1 MSAFPQM
8 QNYTDYNVNMN
19 YTNNY
24 QSKYTT
30 SKQYNLNN
38 YQMPSFLNNDQ
49 YQLPRQTQNQNNPQI
64 RSSKQ
69 IMDEFKQLLS
79 QTNTLYE
86 QFNTLEKQISPSK
99 PQTPSAHQ
107 LIYGNSNLTS
117 NRPSINPTNNN
128 NVLFY
133 ETNEI
138 SHIRPSS
145 GLRRVTRGQSISN
158 ILNQYEPLPETNN
171 IDIDNVDNFADI
183 DVITSPLDDNINTNI
198 GVDVDTSYGDIHNN
212 NNNNNNLFNNV
223 DSNNSSINLDDIA
236 NEIQDYYNSTDHRT
250 QQAKRIQEEISKIK
264 VANQVLTRS
273 NIDLQNENKKLE
285 NEIETYKTNGIL
297 DKSKTQNKQHTTEY
311 DINLGK
317 FLDNLKSSL
326 NENIEK
332 NLTLMNQINDMITQ
346 NQKLFEENMQL
357 EGHYDNMVNQ
367 YEYSNKRNAET
378 QTFDK

>member
-24 QSKYTT
+24 QKKYTT
-30 SKQYNLNN
+30 PNQYNLNN
-38 YQMPSFLNNDQ
+38 QQMPSFLNNNQ
-49 YQLPRQTQNQNNPQI
+49 HQFTRQTLNQNNPQI

-69 IMDEFKQLLS
+69 IMDEFKQLLN

-86 QFNTLEKQISPSK
+86 QFNILEKQINPSK
-99 PQTPSAHQ
+99 PQTPSAQQ

-145 GLRRVTRGQSISN
+145 GLRRITRGQSISN
-158 ILNQYEPLPETNN
+158 ILNQYEPLPENN
-171 IDIDNVDNFADI
+171 LDIGNVDNFVDM
-183 DVITSPLDDNINTNI
+183 DVISPPLDDNINNNI
-198 GVDVDTSYGDIHNN
+198 GTDVDTSYGVIR
-212 NNNNNNLFNNV
+212 NNNNNLFNND

-285 NEIETYKTNGIL
+285 NEIESYKTNGIL
-297 DKSKTQNKQHTTEY
+297 DKNKTQNNQHTTEY
-311 DINLGK
+311 DMNLSK
-317 FLDNLKSSL
+317 FLENLKSSL
-326 NENIEK
+326 NDNIEK
-332 NLTLMNQINDMITQ
+332 NLNLMNEINDMITQ
-346 NQKLFEENMQL
+346 NQKLFEENIQL
-357 EGHYDNMVNQ
+357 EGHYGNMVNQ